1 MCGLLLERCPRSM
14 KLNRPFEGA
23 RGRTSIRIRVELFVP
38 RPALRQELALYLS
51 NLLGKGGRSSQTE
64 TRHTQLSL
72 GRHSKNTLR
81 QLGYPRYI
89 RDTRRDSTTS
99 WIEDTKP
106 VRSTFDRSGP
116 WMQYDRHRA

>member
-51 NLLGKGGRSSQTE
+51 NLLGKGGPLLADRDQTY
-64 TRHTQLSL
+64 TALPRPAFKKYSTSTGLS
-72 GRHSKNTLR
+72 
-81 QLGYPRYI
+81 
-89 RDTRRDSTTS
+89 
-99 WIEDTKP
+99 
-106 VRSTFDRSGP
+106 
-116 WMQYDRHRA
+116 